1 MCGMLTKIIDD
12 KTIGTLL
19 DWGSRG
25 RQFKSGRP
33 DSSQRFETLLL
44 LEGFFIYSN
53 FIILTIIYYYISE
66 CIYNFEYTNRLKSPF
81 CIYKSVYF
89 HTYNHYNEG

>member
-1 MCGMLTKIIDD
+1 MCGMLSKIIDD

-33 DSSQRFETLLL
+33 DTSIRFETLLEI
-44 LEGFFIYSN
+44 EGFFI
-53 FIILTIIYYYISE
+53 FLLIT
-66 CIYNFEYTNRLKSPF
+66 
-81 CIYKSVYF
+81 
-89 HTYNHYNEG
+89 H

>member
-1 MCGMLTKIIDD
+1 MCGMLSKIIDD

-33 DSSQRFETLLL
+33 DSSIRFETLLVI
-44 LEGFFIYSN
+44 EGFFICSN
-53 FIILTIIYYYISE
+53 FIIFTIIYYYIFE
-66 CIYNFEYTNRLKSPF
+66 CIYKFEYTNRYKSLY
-81 CIYKSVYF
+81 CIYNS
-89 HTYNHYNEG
+89 HLISL